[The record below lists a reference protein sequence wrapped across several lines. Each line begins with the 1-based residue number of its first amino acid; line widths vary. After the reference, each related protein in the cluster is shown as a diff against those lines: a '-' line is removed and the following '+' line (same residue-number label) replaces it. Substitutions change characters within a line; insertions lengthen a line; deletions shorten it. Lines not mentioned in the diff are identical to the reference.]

1 MKGFFMTPIF
11 PKLPKGLTT
20 KELREEIQRRMDI
33 LEASGYFESKRRIN
47 AVPRSYTIR

>member
-1 MKGFFMTPIF
+1 MKTIF

-20 KELREEIQRRMDI
+20 KELREEIQRRLEI
-33 LEASGYFESKRRIN
+33 LETSGYFQSKRRIN